1 MTFIVKPLVTE
12 KMTKITDKSSVDKQ
26 LRALNPAAAQR
37 LGAKEEKISYTVKSK
52 NKGERQK
59 EKTIFT
65 YTKPACRK
73 YGFIVKPEA
82 NKLEIKK
89 EIEELYNVT
98 VLDVNTIKYAG
109 KRQSRYTRA
118 GLLRGQKNA
127 YKKAIVTLKAG
138 GTFEDITASVPEKS
152 LVYGKRSTGGRNNT
166 GKMTVRYRGGGHKK
180 KFRMIDFKREKDG
193 VPAVVKTIEYD
204 PNRSARIAL
213 LFYADGEKRY
223 IIAPNGLKV
232 DAKLMSGAEAAPE
245 VGNALPLANIP
256 VGTVIHNI
264 ELRPGQGAK
273 LVRSAGNFA
282 QLTSREGDYCV
293 IKLPSG
299 ETRKVLSACKATV
312 GAVGNSDH
320 ALEASGKAG
329 RSRWLG
335 RRPHNRGVVMNPVDH
350 PMGGGEG
357 RQSGGHPRS
366 RKGLYAKGLKTR
378 APKKLSNKY
387 IIERANK
394 K

>member
-1 MTFIVKPLVTE
+1 MAVRKFKPVTPGQRH
-12 KMTKITDKSSVDKQ
+12 KI
-26 LRALNPAAAQR
+26 
-37 LGAKEEKISYTVKSK
+37 I
-52 NKGERQK
+52 
-59 EKTIFT
+59 
-65 YTKPACRK
+65 
-73 YGFIVKPEA
+73 
-82 NKLEIKK
+82 
-89 EIEELYNVT
+89 
-98 VLDVNTIKYAG
+98 
-109 KRQSRYTRA
+109 
-118 GLLRGQKNA
+118 
-127 YKKAIVTLKAG
+127 

-166 GKMTVRYRGGGHKK
+166 GKMTMRYIGGGHKQK
-180 KFRMIDFKREKDG
+180 LRLIDFKRNKDG
-193 VPAVVKTIEYD
+193 IPATVKSIEYD
-204 PNRSARIAL
+204 PNRTARIAL
-213 LFYADGEKRY
+213 LYYADGAKAY
-223 IIAPNGLKV
+223 ILAPNGLQVGQKV
-232 DAKLMSGAEAAPE
+232 MSGAEAAPE
-245 VGNALPLANIP
+245 VGNSLPLANIP
-256 VGTVIHNI
+256 VGTIIHNI

-273 LVRSAGNFA
+273 MVRSAGVFA
-282 QLTSREGDYCV
+282 QLTSREGLYAV
-293 IKLPSG
+293 IKMPSG
-299 ETRKVLSACKATV
+299 ETRRILSACKATI

-320 ALEASGKAG
+320 ALERSGKAG